1 MIEQILK
8 GGPLMFPL
16 MLCSLVA
23 LAVVYDRWMAFRA
36 NRKIDTRSLRIKI
49 ITRLRANDVAGAIA
63 ECEAARGPLSS
74 VLLAGL
80 RSYNQ
85 LLGKKESAETMR
97 MVVGQVMEDYS
108 AQAMS
113 IVNKRLD
120 VLTTIAMAAP
130 LLGMTGTVTGMI
142 ASFAGLAEAGSSG
155 GGGGGAVAAGIAE
168 ALITTAAGLLIALAA
183 VIPQSVFNRWSDE
196 IELEI
201 EEGTSEFV
209 EFILTHH

>member
-8 GGPLMFPL
+8 GGPLMIPL
-16 MLCSLVA
+16 MLCSLVS
-23 LAVVYDRWMAFRA
+23 LAVVYDRWFSFRE
-36 NRKIDTRSLRIKI
+36 NRRIDTRSLRAKVLSS
-49 ITRLRANDVAGAIA
+49 LRENNISGAIS
-63 ECEAARGPLSS
+63 ECETSRGPIAS
-74 VLLAGL
+74 VLLVGL
-80 RSYNQ
+80 RSYKQ
-85 LLGKKESAETMR
+85 LRGKNESAETMR
-97 MVVGQVMEDYS
+97 LVVGQVMEDYS

-113 IVNKRLD
+113 VVNKRLD
-120 VLTTIAMAAP
+120 VLTTIGVAAP

-142 ASFAGLAEAGSSG
+142 ASFAGLADAGSVG
-155 GGGGGAVAAGIAE
+155 GSGGAVANGIAE
-168 ALITTAAGLLIALAA
+168 AMITTAAGLLIALAA

>member
-1 MIEQILK
+1 MLEHLLK
-8 GGPLMFPL
+8 GGFMMIPLIA
-16 MLCSLVA
+16 CSLVS
-23 LAVVYDRWMAFRA
+23 LAVVYDRWVAFRT
-36 NRKIDTRSLRIKI
+36 NRKIDTLSLRSKVMAS
-49 ITRLRANDVAGAIA
+49 LRENNIDAAIA
-63 ECEAARGPLSS
+63 ECATAGGPVAS

-80 RSYNQ
+80 RSYQ
-85 LLGKKESAETMR
+85 HLCGKSESSETMR

-113 IVNKRLD
+113 VVNKRLD
-120 VLTTIAMAAP
+120 VLTTVGTAAP

-142 ASFAGLAEAGSSG
+142 LSFKGLAAAGSMSG
-155 GGGGGAVAAGIAE
+155 SGVVADGIAE
-168 ALITTAAGLLIALAA
+168 ALVTTAAGLIIALTA

-201 EEGTSEFV
+201 EESTADFV

>member
-1 MIEQILK
+1 
-8 GGPLMFPL
+8 
-16 MLCSLVA
+16 MLCSLIS
-23 LAVVYDRWMAFRA
+23 LAVVYDRWFSFRE
-36 NRKIDTRSLRIKI
+36 NRRVDTRSLRSKVLS
-49 ITRLRANDVAGAIA
+49 RLREKNIAGAIS
-63 ECEAARGPLSS
+63 ECETARGPIAS

-85 LLGKKESAETMR
+85 LHGKNESAETMR
-97 MVVGQVMEDYS
+97 LVVGQVMEDYS

-113 IVNKRLD
+113 VVNKRLD
-120 VLTTIAMAAP
+120 VLTTIGVAAP

-142 ASFAGLAEAGSSG
+142 ASFAGLEQAGG
-155 GGGGGAVAAGIAE
+155 MAGGAGLVAGGISE
-168 ALITTAAGLLIALAA
+168 AMITTAAGLLIALSA

>member
-1 MIEQILK
+1 MLEHLLK
-8 GGPLMFPL
+8 GGPMMIPL
-16 MLCSLVA
+16 VACSLVS
-23 LAVVYDRWMAFRA
+23 LAVVYDRWLAFRD
-36 NRKIDTRSLRIKI
+36 NRQIDTASLRAKVMAS
-49 ITRLRANDVAGAIA
+49 LRAGDIDAALA
-63 ECEAARGPLSS
+63 ECATAKGPVAS

-80 RSYNQ
+80 RSYQHLQTKN
-85 LLGKKESAETMR
+85 ENSETMR

-113 IVNKRLD
+113 VVNKRLD
-120 VLTTIAMAAP
+120 VLTTVGTAAP

-142 ASFAGLAEAGSSG
+142 ASFAGLAESGSM
-155 GGGGGAVAAGIAE
+155 GGGGAVAGGIAE
-168 ALITTAAGLLIALAA
+168 ALVTTAAGLVIALTA

-201 EEGTSEFV
+201 EESTADFV

>member
-8 GGPLMFPL
+8 GGPLMIPL
-16 MLCSLVA
+16 VICSLIS
-23 LAVVYDRWMAFRA
+23 LAVVYDRWFSFRE
-36 NRKIDTRSLRIKI
+36 NRRVDTRSLRAKVLAH
-49 ITRLRANDVAGAIA
+49 LRQNHIEGAIS
-63 ECEAARGPLSS
+63 ECESARGPIAS

-80 RSYNQ
+80 RSYKQ
-85 LLGKKESAETMR
+85 LRGKNEGVETMR
-97 MVVGQVMEDYS
+97 LVVGQVMEDYS

-113 IVNKRLD
+113 VVNKRLD
-120 VLTTIAMAAP
+120 VLTTIGVAAP

-142 ASFAGLAEAGSSG
+142 ASFAGLEQAGG
-155 GGGGGAVAAGIAE
+155 MAGGAGVVAGGISE
-168 ALITTAAGLLIALAA
+168 AMITTAAGLLIALSA

>member
-8 GGPLMFPL
+8 GGPLMIPL
-16 MLCSLVA
+16 MLCSLVS
-23 LAVVYDRWMAFRA
+23 LAVVYDRWFSFRE
-36 NRKIDTRSLRIKI
+36 NRRVDTRSLRTKVLA
-49 ITRLRANDVAGAIA
+49 RLREDNIAGAIS
-63 ECEAARGPLSS
+63 ECESARGPIAS

-80 RSYNQ
+80 RSYKQ
-85 LLGKKESAETMR
+85 LRSKNEGVETMR
-97 MVVGQVMEDYS
+97 LVVGQVMEDYS
-108 AQAMS
+108 SQAMS

-120 VLTTIAMAAP
+120 ILTTIGVAAP

-142 ASFAGLAEAGSSG
+142 ASFAGLADAGSVG
-155 GGGGGAVAAGIAE
+155 GSGGAVANGIAE
-168 ALITTAAGLLIALAA
+168 AMITTAAGLLIALSA
-183 VIPQSVFNRWSDE
+183 VIPQSVFNRWSDD

>member
-8 GGPLMFPL
+8 GGPLMIPL
-16 MLCSLVA
+16 MLCSLVG

-36 NRKIDTRSLRIKI
+36 NRKIDSRSLRTKI
-49 ITRLRANDVAGAIA
+49 IAKLRANDVSGAIS
-63 ECEAARGPLSS
+63 ECEATRGPIAS

-80 RSYNQ
+80 RSYKQ
-85 LLGKKESAETMR
+85 LLGKNESPETMR
-97 MVVGQVMEDYS
+97 LVVGQVMDDYS

-142 ASFAGLAEAGSSG
+142 ASFAGLAEAGSV

-201 EEGTSEFV
+201 EEGSSELV